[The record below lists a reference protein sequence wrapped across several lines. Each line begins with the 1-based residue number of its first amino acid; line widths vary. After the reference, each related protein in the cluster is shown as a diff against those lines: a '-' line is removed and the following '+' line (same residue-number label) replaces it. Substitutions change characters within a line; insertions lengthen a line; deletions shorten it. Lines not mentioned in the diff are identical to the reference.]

1 MKFSFQAKSLVG
13 DLREGHIEAIT
24 RDAAA
29 TMLQAKGLVPI
40 SIEQEKNVP
49 EIVQSIQHL
58 WEGINLREVAVFFR
72 QMSTLIEAKVAI
84 IYSMRAVA
92 DQTENVYLRTVIWE
106 MVDDLEDGMPL
117 SESMSKHQDVFEP
130 LSISM
135 VQAGEISGNLER
147 SISFLA
153 ENAEKNYDLTS
164 KIRSALFYPA
174 FVLSAAVIIGFVVS
188 TVVLPKLTAVFK
200 DLGAEVPW
208 YTKVLM
214 NFADFMSSYW
224 WAVLIFLIAFVTGT
238 IYYLRTEDGKREW
251 DIIKMKMPIVGNVFK
266 FVYLARFSEN
276 LSVLLSG
283 GIPIVRALTII
294 SGVVNST
301 AYESVILRAADEV
314 KRGGTMSS
322 VFARSPHFPPIV
334 PQMIKIGE
342 DSGKISEV
350 LQHIAVFY
358 GKETDNITRNLS
370 TMLEPVLITLLG
382 IGVAILVFSILI
394 PIYNLSAVMQ

>member
-1 MKFSFQAKSLVG
+1 MKFSFQAKSSLG
-13 DLREGHIEAIT
+13 DLREGQIEAVS

-40 SIEQEKNVP
+40 SIEQEKKVP
-49 EIVQSIQHL
+49 EIIKDLQHL
-58 WEGINLREVAVFFR
+58 WEGINLREVAVFYR

-92 DQTENVYLRTVIWE
+92 DQTENTYLRTVIWD

-117 SESMSKHQDVFEP
+117 SESMSKHPDVFES
-130 LSISM
+130 LAVSM

-164 KIRSALFYPA
+164 KIRSALFYPT
-174 FVLSAAVIIGFVVS
+174 FVLSAAAIIGFVVS
-188 TVVLPKLTAVFK
+188 TLVLPKLTAVFK
-200 DLGAEVPW
+200 DMGVEVPW
-208 YTKVLM
+208 YTRALM
-214 NFADFMSSYW
+214 SFGDFMSQYW
-224 WAVLIFLIAFVTGT
+224 WAALLFLIALISGT
-238 IYYLRTEDGKREW
+238 IYYLRSEDGKREW
-251 DIIKMKMPIVGNVFK
+251 DVVKMKIPIVGNVFK

-276 LSVLLSG
+276 LAVLLAG

-294 SGVVNST
+294 SSVVNST

-314 KRGGTMSS
+314 KKGGTMSS
-322 VFARSPHFPPIV
+322 VFARSSHFPPIV

-350 LQHIAVFY
+350 LNHIAVFY

-370 TMLEPVLITLLG
+370 TMLEPILISLLG
-382 IGVAILVFSILI
+382 IGVAILVFAILI
-394 PIYNLSAVMQ
+394 PIYNLSSLM